1 MTDPLVF
8 PFRGGFE
15 SDDPH
20 HIANLRTLEIWA
32 RNFKPSRQERFN
44 AGTDVFT
51 NLGAGPTEPNAQN
64 RFQLDLAGYTEARLL
79 GRITTAGVTSILKA
93 QYSLDGTSFSD
104 LTAGFSMATNGIK
117 ASAWTQIPAAA
128 KTLVEVRIV
137 GSGGNGTE
145 DPAYHSGVSLE
156 WR

>member
-1 MTDPLVF
+1 MPDPLVF

-15 SDDPH
+15 VDDASH
-20 HIANLRTLEIWA
+20 VANLRTLEIWA

-44 AGTDVFT
+44 AGTDTFT

-64 RFQLDLAGYTEARLL
+64 RFQLDLAGYTEARIL
-79 GRITTAGVTSILKA
+79 GRVTVAGATGILKA

-104 LTAGFSMATNGIK
+104 LTAGFSMGTTGIK

-128 KTLVEVRIV
+128 KTLVEVRKV
-137 GSGGNGTE
+137 GSGGNGVE
-145 DPAYHSGVSLE
+145 DPQIWSGVSLE